1 MMDMGGMQ
9 GGMGMMQ
16 NGMMANMNG
25 SMNVAGGM
33 NMDPNTMNAMI
44 ANHGGYMVQTQ
55 PGALGGVN
63 SFLGSL
69 LNFSIDILAILVVVG
84 LILAAVV
91 FIKRYIFA
99 DFDLGVTQQ
108 PVALAPEKTP
118 TTPTV

>member
-9 GGMGMMQ
+9 GGMQGGMNMSGGMQ
-16 NGMMANMNG
+16 GG
-25 SMNVAGGM
+25 MNVAGGV
-33 NMDPNTMNAMI
+33 NIDPNAMNAMM

-55 PGALGGVN
+55 PGALGGFN

-69 LNFSIDILAILVVVG
+69 LNFSIDLLAIVVVVG

-91 FIKRYIFA
+91 FIKRYVF
-99 DFDLGVTQQ
+99 
-108 PVALAPEKTP
+108 EKT